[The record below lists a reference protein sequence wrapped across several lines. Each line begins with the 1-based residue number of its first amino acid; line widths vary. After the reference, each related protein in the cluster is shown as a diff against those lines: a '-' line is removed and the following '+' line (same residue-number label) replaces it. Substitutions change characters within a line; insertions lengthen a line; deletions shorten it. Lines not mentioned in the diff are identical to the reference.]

1 MQGQFC
7 PCIFSR
13 ACCILQRALLGSIYC
28 IVCENSEKEAD
39 MTDNRQI
46 FRLSLYGIADAE
58 NDQNDENDISEA
70 ENRRKGCG
78 DGCVDTAKEQ
88 IQKQNKKLCRQ
99 RIRCRENKE
108 DQSLVCVIAD
118 KLRAACEE
126 NGNENENI
134 EIAQNRHQMVIVA
147 VSLCKTEG
155 MVSVRYI
162 CFTAAARA
170 AILCGPQRLFSKFAL
185 HVEYPFR
192 WSRSVGIFGNSKFA
206 VGQACERYGFRQMR
220 CFFIL

>member
-1 MQGQFC
+1 
-7 PCIFSR
+7 
-13 ACCILQRALLGSIYC
+13 
-28 IVCENSEKEAD
+28 

-78 DGCVDTAKEQ
+78 DRCVDTAEEQ
-88 IQKQNKKLCRQ
+88 IQKQNKKLCGQ

-108 DQSLVCVIAD
+108 NQSLVCVIAD

-126 NGNENENI
+126 NGNENENV

-155 MVSVRYI
+155 MVSVWYI
-162 CFTAAARA
+162 SFTAA
-170 AILCGPQRLFSKFAL
+170 
-185 HVEYPFR
+185 V
-192 WSRSVGIFGNSKFA
+192 
-206 VGQACERYGFRQMR
+206 
-220 CFFIL
+220 